1 MSYLLALLIIGI
13 TILFHEF
20 GHLVFAKMIKMP
32 INIFS
37 VGFGPKL
44 LSKKIGKTEYRL
56 SMIPLGGYVMPA
68 IEDEKEFFEIPVYK
82 RAIMSIGGPIA
93 SIILPIFC
101 FSLINTFT
109 MDFSLWALT
118 VKPILQAGQLFIG
131 MAASLPQ
138 IFSGQGEVAGIVG
151 IISQGGQIIESS
163 IFNSL
168 KFAALISL
176 NFALLNLLPLP
187 ILDGGKILLY
197 LMEKVSVKFKKV
209 HYPLALASWVLII
222 GLMVYVT
229 VLDVSKLI
237 A

>member
-1 MSYLLALLIIGI
+1 MSYLLALLIIGV
-13 TILFHEF
+13 TILIHEF
-20 GHLVFAKMIKMP
+20 GHLVFAKMVKMP

-44 LSKKIGKTEYRL
+44 LSKTIGETEYRISL
-56 SMIPLGGYVMPA
+56 IPLGGYVMPA
-68 IEDEKEFFEIPVYK
+68 IDNEEDFFKLPVYK
-82 RAIMSIGGPIA
+82 RIIMSIGGPIA
-93 SIILPIFC
+93 SIILPVFCLSVINIF
-101 FSLINTFT
+101 TV
-109 MDFSLWALT
+109 DFSLWNLT
-118 VKPILQAGQLFIG
+118 LKPILQSGQLFIG

-151 IISQGGQIIESS
+151 IVSQGGQIIEGS

-168 KFAALISL
+168 KFTALISL

-187 ILDGGKILLY
+187 ILDGGKVLLY
-197 LMEKVSVKFKKV
+197 LMEKVSVKFKKL

-229 VLDVSKLI
+229 YLDVAKLI